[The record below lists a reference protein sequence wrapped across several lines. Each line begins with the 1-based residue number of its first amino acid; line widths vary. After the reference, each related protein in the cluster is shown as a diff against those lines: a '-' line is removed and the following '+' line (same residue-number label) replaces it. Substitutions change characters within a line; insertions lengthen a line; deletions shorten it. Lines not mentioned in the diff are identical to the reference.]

1 MDGSTVR
8 FESWLDIVGDLM
20 SRPVARFPRVTL
32 LRELGATFD
41 CTASWNWTDA
51 DGTFGFESLDLP
63 WNWPPP
69 DEFEFWRREAMWLH
83 PLVRWYTITGDPT
96 AMSIRR
102 VPRRLTSQRGYD
114 LVREH
119 LRPVG
124 LDQQMSVPYRMG
136 SGGSHRTFVL
146 ARTGDDFSRDDIALA
161 RRIQP
166 LLALLARQ
174 ALTLESSR
182 PPAGAVAASGL
193 TGSELAVLQLLS
205 DGLTATAIGRR
216 LGRSPR
222 TVQKHLEHIY
232 RKLEVTDRLMAV
244 RVAQDQR
251 LVGPCS
257 VRDGSGARPSACRD
271 LVDLG

>member
-1 MDGSTVR
+1 MDASAVR
-8 FESWLDIVGDLM
+8 FESWLAVVGDLM
-20 SRPVARFPRVTL
+20 CRPVAKFPRGIL
-32 LRELGATFD
+32 LRELGATFG
-41 CTASWNWTDA
+41 CTATWNWVNA
-51 DGTFGFESLDLP
+51 DGTFGFEGSGLP
-63 WNWPPP
+63 PNWPRP
-69 DEFEFWRREAMWLH
+69 DELEFWRREAMRLH
-83 PLVRWYTITGDPT
+83 PLMCWYAVTGDPT

-102 VPRRLTSQRGYD
+102 VPRQIAPQHGYD

-136 SGGSHRTFVL
+136 SGGYHRTFVL
-146 ARTGDDFSRDDIALA
+146 ARTGDDFSRDDMALA

-174 ALTLESSR
+174 ALVLESSLPR
-182 PPAGAVAASGL
+182 AGAAEASGL

-222 TVQKHLEHIY
+222 TVQKHLQHIY
-232 RKLEVTDRLMAV
+232 RKLEVADRLVAV
-244 RVAQDQR
+244 RVAEEQR
-251 LVGPCS
+251 LVGPSS
-257 VRDGSGARPSACRD
+257 VRSGP
-271 LVDLG
+271 GTE